1 MTRLPSLRQLEY
13 LVALAETRH
22 FRRAAERCN
31 TTQPTLSEQIKSLE
45 KRLGVQLIE
54 RHRSGVLL
62 TTIGAQITE
71 VARRILRDAG
81 EIRSIAAGADQTL
94 RGVLRLGVPSTIG
107 PYLLPHIVPDIHR
120 AYPELKLYVR
130 EDLPQILARA
140 LEAGDYDL
148 IITPLPVRGEELYT
162 VELFR
167 EPLFLTVGTD
177 HPLAQRDRVQKSDL
191 EGEVVLT
198 LGPGHQ
204 LHDVV
209 HSLCEELGALM
220 RRDYEGTSLD
230 MLREMAIT
238 GLGVTFMPGLYA
250 RRELVNDTNLK
261 LLQLHGRFIYRTI
274 GMAWRK
280 STARHPTLEKLAS
293 FCRDLIHAQFG
304 DLSKAA

>member
-1 MTRLPSLRQLEY
+1 VTRLPSLRQLEY
-13 LVALAETRH
+13 LVALSETRH

-62 TTIGAQITE
+62 TSIGAQITE

-148 IITPLPVRGEELYT
+148 ISPPCR
-162 VELFR
+162 F
-167 EPLFLTVGTD
+167 
-177 HPLAQRDRVQKSDL
+177 A
-191 EGEVVLT
+191 
-198 LGPGHQ
+198 
-204 LHDVV
+204 
-209 HSLCEELGALM
+209 
-220 RRDYEGTSLD
+220 
-230 MLREMAIT
+230 
-238 GLGVTFMPGLYA
+238 
-250 RRELVNDTNLK
+250 
-261 LLQLHGRFIYRTI
+261 GRNFIRSNYF
-274 GMAWRK
+274 
-280 STARHPTLEKLAS
+280 AS
-293 FCRDLIHAQFG
+293 RF
-304 DLSKAA
+304 S

>member
-1 MTRLPSLRQLEY
+1 LPSFRQLEY

-45 KRLGVQLIE
+45 ERLGAQLIE
-54 RHRSGVLL
+54 RRRSGILL
-62 TTIGAQITE
+62 TPIGAQITD
-71 VARRILRDAG
+71 VARRILRDTG
-81 EIRSIAAGADQTL
+81 EIRLIAAGGDQTL
-94 RGVLRLGVPSTIG
+94 SGVLRLGVPSTIG
-107 PYLLPHIVPDIHR
+107 PYLLPHIVPSLHR

-130 EDLPQILARA
+130 EDLPQILPRA

-167 EPLFLTVGTD
+167 EPLFLTVGAD
-177 HPLAQRDRVQKSDL
+177 HALAQRERVEKSDL
-191 EGEVVLT
+191 EGQVILT

-209 HSLCEELGALM
+209 HALCQEFRALI

-238 GLGVTFMPGLYA
+238 GLGITFMPGLYA

-280 STARHPTLEKLAS
+280 STARHLTFEKLAGL
-293 FCRDLIHAQFG
+293 CRDLIQAQFG